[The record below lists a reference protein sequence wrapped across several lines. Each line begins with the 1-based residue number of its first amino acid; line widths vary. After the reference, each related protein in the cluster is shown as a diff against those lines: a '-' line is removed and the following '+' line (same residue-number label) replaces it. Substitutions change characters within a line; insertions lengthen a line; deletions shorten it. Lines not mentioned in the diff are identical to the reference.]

1 MLRFRCHD
9 LDVVCMRYESSHK
22 KLSKEIAFIWR
33 NWWLK
38 QNQKKYILPFGHFY
52 ENRLNVSGTLGQ
64 AGCWYVGAP
73 GPDSWRVCSYLCFW
87 HPCASS
93 HWKHSMRF
101 LVWPFRQLTRAMP
114 YPSALFLNYKLCHLC
129 VPQAA
134 VTVTRCLILW
144 LFKCLSSSTK
154 LWAY

>member
-22 KLSKEIAFIWR
+22 KLFKREIAHLSGGTDDW
-33 NWWLK
+33 NK
-38 QNQKKYILPFGHFY
+38 TKKYILPFGHFY

-73 GPDSWRVCSYLCFW
+73 GPDSWRVCSYLCSW

-101 LVWPFRQLTRAMP
+101 ACLAFRQLTPRHVP

-129 VPQAA
+129 VHPSCCYCYTLFDIVA
-134 VTVTRCLILW
+134 VQMS
-144 LFKCLSSSTK
+144 LFF
-154 LWAY
+154 Y